1 MDVLKALDP
10 AVEDP
15 SGVLDANFWKTAY
28 LSQPQGEEM
37 KRRRGAFLADLACSS
52 GSAPYVARGLLRNQ
66 RVNSTGGQLFADR
79 LHKGKSDP
87 TACPGVN
94 GFTYSTFTPNA

>member
-1 MDVLKALDP
+1 MRSERLGRF
-10 AVEDP
+10 
-15 SGVLDANFWKTAY
+15 GVLDANFWKTAY

-94 GFTYSTFTPNA
+94 GFTEEDWAELSKLVLN